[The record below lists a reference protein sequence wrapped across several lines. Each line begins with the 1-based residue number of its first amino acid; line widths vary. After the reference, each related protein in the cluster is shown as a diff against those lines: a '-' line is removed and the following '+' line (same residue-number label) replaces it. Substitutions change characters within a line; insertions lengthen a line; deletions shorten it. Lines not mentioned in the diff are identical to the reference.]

1 MTDRF
6 NLILIA
12 ALAAAGL
19 LVLGLL
25 LRSELTRRRDREREA
40 RRVDRQLRSLTGALR
55 ESVVA
60 YDLDLRLQ
68 FVNPAFT
75 AVTGYATDELRE
87 RNFIDYIHPEDHAA
101 VTAGREKLAR
111 GGDPVD
117 QEYRIIRKDGQE
129 RWVSSTWQMM
139 RDDDGNPVGYLGTEL
154 DITEKKR
161 GQSRLRDDAELF
173 QAVMQVQQAVAEAGL
188 DSQTVMRVIAER
200 ALALTGA
207 TGAVVEMLQG
217 DELVPR
223 VAVGVEAPAQ
233 TSAHRLRSGLS
244 ASAVRTGEMQRT
256 DDAAADPRIDRRIVE
271 HDGMHSIVVVPLKA
285 EGRIL
290 GVLRVVAPGAGAFRD
305 RDARA
310 LELLAGMMGSAVS
323 HAAAFEGR
331 QSRLEDRTRAL
342 QESEQRFKHLVDA
355 AQEGIWV
362 VDDRGLTTYANQR
375 MADLLGHGHGELTG
389 RPIFEFVEPAARP
402 DLQRLVAAGTGE
414 LRAPRDV
421 RFRRRD
427 GGELWA
433 TVATNPI
440 VGREGEFVGT
450 VAMVSDITER
460 KRAEDR
466 LRRTAERLR
475 ALHELDQAVLAAD
488 SPAAV
493 GAAALTHLRGL
504 VPCHRCTVVLYDF
517 AAGEAEL
524 VAGVAAN
531 APIPGGRIP
540 LSEFSPAATLRRGA
554 VRQVADITALPDRPP
569 MIDRI
574 AADGVRALLSVPLLV
589 EGEAIGEL
597 NIGAATANGLTPEH
611 REIALEVATPLAT
624 AIQQARL
631 RAEVA
636 RHTVELERRV
646 EERTAELR
654 EANAELEAFSYSV
667 SHDLRAPIRHLGGFA
682 QLLLEDH
689 GGELGARARH
699 YAERIRAGARE
710 MAALVDDLLSL
721 ARVSRQ
727 DLVRRRTD
735 LDALVADL
743 RTEFAPETEKRGI
756 EWQVEPLPAVNADP
770 ALMRVAVGNLLAN
783 AVKFTAPRERAQIR
797 VYPVESDGQTGLA
810 VADNGV
816 GFGMAHAGRL
826 FGVFERLHRPEE
838 FEGTGVGLAI
848 VQRIVQKHGGRVWAE
863 AEPDRG
869 ATFYLTVGSGAAD

>member
-1 MTDRF
+1 MSNRF
-6 NLILIA
+6 DLILMAVI
-12 ALAAAGL
+12 AAAGL

-25 LRSELTRRRDREREA
+25 LRSELARRREKERDAE
-40 RRVDRQLRSLTGALR
+40 RHQRQLRSLTGALR
-55 ESVVA
+55 EAIVA
-60 YDLDLRLQ
+60 YDLDLKLQ

-75 AVTGYATDELRE
+75 AVTGYSTDELRE
-87 RNFIDYIHPEDHAA
+87 RNFIDYVHPDDHPAI
-101 VTAGREKLAR
+101 TAEREKLAR
-111 GGDPVD
+111 GGPPVD
-117 QEYRIIRKDGQE
+117 QEYRIIRKDGHE
-129 RWVSSTWQMM
+129 RWVSSSWQVM
-139 RDDDGNPVGYLGTEL
+139 RDDAGQPIGYLGTEL

-161 GQSRLRDDAELF
+161 GQGRLRDDAELF
-173 QAVMQVQQAVAEAGL
+173 QAVMEVQQAVAAAGL
-188 DSQTVMRVIAER
+188 DSGTVMRVIAER
-200 ALALTGA
+200 GLALTGA
-207 TGAVVEMLQG
+207 AAAVVEMVQG
-217 DELVPR
+217 DQLVPR
-223 VAVGVEAPAQ
+223 VAIGVDAPVH
-233 TSAHRLRSGLS
+233 SLRGSLSGT
-244 ASAVRTGEMQRT
+244 AVRTGEIQRT
-256 DDAAADPRIDRRIVE
+256 DDAVSDPRIDRTILE
-271 HDGMHSIVVVPLKA
+271 LDQLQSIVAVPLKA
-285 EGRIL
+285 EGRVL
-290 GVLRVVAPGAGAFRD
+290 GVLKVMAREPASFRE

-310 LELLAGMMGSAVS
+310 LELLGGMMGSAVS

-331 QSRLEDRTRAL
+331 QSRLEERTQAL

-389 RPIFEFVEPAARP
+389 RPIFDFVEPAARP
-402 DLQRLVAAGTGE
+402 EVQRLIAAGAE
-414 LRAPRDV
+414 EPRAPRDV

-440 VGREGEFVGT
+440 LGRDADFVGT

-488 SPAAV
+488 SPADV
-493 GAAALTHLRGL
+493 GAAALSHLRGL
-504 VPCHRCTVVLYDF
+504 VPCHRCSVVLYDF
-517 AAGEAEL
+517 HSGEAQL
-524 VAGVAAN
+524 VAGFSGGSPIAN
-531 APIPGGRIP
+531 SRIP
-540 LSEFSPAATLRRGA
+540 LTEFSPPATLRRGA
-554 VRQVADITALPDRPP
+554 VRQINDIAAVTDRPAV
-569 MIDRI
+569 IERI
-574 AADGVRALLSVPLLV
+574 AAEGVRALLSVPLLV

-597 NIGAATANGLTPEH
+597 NIGSPTVGGLTAEH

-631 RAEVA
+631 REELA

-646 EERTAELR
+646 EERTSELR

-682 QLLLEDH
+682 HLLLEEH
-689 GGELGARARH
+689 GASLTDRARH

-721 ARVSRQ
+721 ARVARQ
-727 DLVRRRTD
+727 DLICRRTD
-735 LDALVADL
+735 LTALVADL

-756 EWQVEPLPAVNADP
+756 EWQIEPLPAVNADP

-783 AVKFTAPRERAQIR
+783 AVKFTGPRERATIR
-797 VYPVESDGQTGLA
+797 VYPVVAEGQAGLA

-816 GFGMAHAGRL
+816 GFGMAYADRL
-826 FGVFERLHRPEE
+826 FGVFERLHHAEE

-848 VQRIVQKHGGRVWAE
+848 VRRIVQKHGGRVWAE

-869 ATFYLTVGSGAAD
+869 ATFFLTVGNAAGD